1 LKGSGIVF
9 VATAGGDIRGP
20 SRRGAGVYA
29 WDTRHLSTYELR
41 PRRGSLRVVSTELLP
56 DGAHVHY
63 RIGRLRIARRIRVDN
78 AIADQWSIEN
88 PGPGAATFEADLTL
102 DADFRDLF
110 EVRHR
115 KRTTK
120 GTREPAAANGHRLR
134 FQYTAVDGVRQST
147 EILAPVDAWHTG
159 DGPAHG
165 RVAVRV
171 TPGDRRT
178 IEIDIRVRSTLPS
191 AVSPVIA
198 DRDWVA
204 WQRTSTKFASDSPDL
219 DAWIARSSL
228 DLFLLSD
235 LTADGY
241 FPAGGIPWFVAAFG
255 RDSIMTALMA
265 LPLRRDL
272 APAVLR
278 VLADTQGKNDVP
290 ERDEEPGRIA
300 HEIRQGEIVRTG
312 GAFGS
317 PYYGSVDATP
327 LFVWLA
333 AEAARWMPERDL
345 IGEFEPNIR
354 AALEWMEK
362 RGDLDGDLF
371 IEFERKRPT
380 GIANQV
386 WKDSGDSYLNARGRR
401 PEGPIAAVEVQAYA
415 IAAMR
420 SLAEAVAKR
429 DPAWSTDL
437 ARRAERLRQKF
448 EHALWMPARSFYAQA
463 LDGRKRLV
471 PDIVSNP
478 GHVLWAGAA
487 TPARGRATARRLRQ
501 ADLASGWGIRTRSS
515 RSKHY
520 DPGSYQNGAVWPHD
534 TAIAAA
540 GMARYGDKARA
551 ATTIAEM
558 IATAKAFPD
567 WRIPEL
573 FGGQPRRRGVAPTS
587 YPVACVP
594 QAWSA
599 AATFLC
605 VRTMLGLQIGP
616 DGGTVTLDPLLP
628 DGVGRFEASS
638 LRVGTGT
645 IDVRIERRRGQ
656 ARVTD
661 VQATGVSA
669 TAQPGRDHRGVG
681 TGSDG
686 RRRRRTHGRPAAGA
700 SDHGRSVR

>member
-1 LKGSGIVF
+1 MV
-9 VATAGGDIRGP
+9 
-20 SRRGAGVYA
+20 
-29 WDTRHLSTYELR
+29 
-41 PRRGSLRVVSTELLP
+41 
-56 DGAHVHY
+56 
-63 RIGRLRIARRIRVDN
+63 RIARRIRIDN

-88 PGPGAATFEADLTL
+88 TGTGTLAFEADVTV

-110 EVRHR
+110 EVRQT

-120 GTREPAAANGHRLR
+120 GLREPAAANGHRLVFR
-134 FQYTAVDGVRQST
+134 YTAADGVKQST
-147 EILAPVDAWHTG
+147 EVLAPVDAWQTG
-159 DGPAHG
+159 EGPARG
-165 RVAVRV
+165 RVGVRIA
-171 TPGDRRT
+171 PGDRRS

-191 AVSPVIA
+191 PVVA
-198 DRDWVA
+198 DRDWIA

-219 DAWIARSSL
+219 VAWIERSSL

-235 LTADGY
+235 MTPDGF
-241 FPAGGIPWFVAAFG
+241 FPAAGIPWFVAPFG
-255 RDSIMTALMA
+255 RDSIMTALMT

-272 APAVLR
+272 APGVLR
-278 VLADTQGKNDVP
+278 LLADSQGKTDAP

-354 AALEWMEK
+354 AALEWMEE

-380 GIANQV
+380 GIENQV
-386 WKDSGDSYLNARGRR
+386 WKDSGDSYLNAKGKR

-420 SLAEAVAKR
+420 SLAEVVAKR
-429 DPAWSTDL
+429 DRAWAADL
-437 ARRAERLRQKF
+437 RTRAEAIRQKF
-448 EHALWMPARSFYAQA
+448 ERAFWMPARSFYAQA
-463 LDGRKRLV
+463 LDRRKRLV
-471 PDIVSNP
+471 SDIVSNP

-487 TPARGRATARRLRQ
+487 TPPHGRATARRLRQ
-501 ADLASGWGIRTRSS
+501 PDLASGWGIRTRSS

-520 DPGSYQNGAVWPHD
+520 DPVSYQNGAVWPHD

-540 GMARYGDKARA
+540 GMARYGDKTGAAR
-551 ATTIAEM
+551 TIGEM
-558 IATAKAFPD
+558 VATAKAFPD

-573 FGGQPRRRGVAPTS
+573 FGGAPKRRGVAPTT

-605 VRTMLGLQIGP
+605 IRTMLGLSVGA
-616 DGGTVTLDPLLP
+616 DGGSVTLDPLLP
-628 DGVGRFEASS
+628 EGVDRFEASN
-638 LRVGTGT
+638 LRVGTGSV
-645 IDVRIERRRGQ
+645 DVRVERKGGR

-661 VQATGVSA
+661 VQASGVS
-669 TAQPGRDHRGVG
+669 
-681 TGSDG
+681 
-686 RRRRRTHGRPAAGA
+686 
-700 SDHGRSVR
+700 VRAD

>member
-1 LKGSGIVF
+1 VF
-9 VATAGGDIRGP
+9 VASRGADIRGP
-20 SRRGAGVYA
+20 SRRGAGIYA
-29 WDTRHLSTYELR
+29 WDTRHISTYEVRPQAGQLR
-41 PRRGSLRVVSTELLP
+41 LRSAEILP
-56 DGAHVHY
+56 DGALLRY
-63 RIGRLRIARRIRVDN
+63 SLGRLHVVRRIRVDN

-88 PGPGAATFEADLTL
+88 PGPGTATFEAVVTV

-110 EVRHR
+110 EVRQI

-120 GTREPAAANGHRLR
+120 GVREPAAANGHRLVFR
-134 FQYTAVDGVRQST
+134 YMAVDGVKQST
-147 EILAPVDAWHTG
+147 DVLAPVDAWQTG
-159 DGPAHG
+159 DGPARG

-171 TPGDRRT
+171 APGDRRS
-178 IEIDIRVRSTLPS
+178 IEIDIHVHSTLPS
-191 AVSPVIA
+191 PIVA

-219 DAWIARSSL
+219 DAWISRSSL

-235 LTADGY
+235 LTPDGF
-241 FPAGGIPWFVAAFG
+241 FPSGGIPWFVAPFG
-255 RDSIMTALMA
+255 RDSIMTALMT

-278 VLADTQGKNDVP
+278 VLSDNQGTREVP
-290 ERDEEPGRIA
+290 ERDEEPGRIP

-312 GAFGS
+312 GGFGS

-386 WKDSGDSYLNARGRR
+386 WKDSGDSYLNAKGKR

-420 SLAEAVAKR
+420 SLAEVVAKR
-429 DPAWSTDL
+429 DPAWSKQL
-437 ARRAERLRQKF
+437 ASRAEAIRAKF
-448 EHALWMPARSFYAQA
+448 ERAFWMPARSFYAQA
-463 LDGRKRLV
+463 LDRRKRIV

-487 TPARGRATARRLRQ
+487 TPAHGRATARRLRQ
-501 ADLASGWGIRTRSS
+501 SDLASGWGIRTRSS

-520 DPGSYQNGAVWPHD
+520 DPVSYQNGSVWPHD
-534 TAIAAA
+534 TAFAAA
-540 GMARYGDKARA
+540 GMARYGDKRGAAR
-551 ATTIAEM
+551 TIAEM

-573 FGGQPRRRGVAPTS
+573 FGGQPRRPGDDPIS

-605 VRTMLGLQIGP
+605 IRTMLGLSVGP
-616 DGGTVTLDPLLP
+616 NGARVTVDPLLP
-628 DGVGRFEASS
+628 DGVNLFEASD
-638 LRVGTGT
+638 LRVGAGK
-645 IDVRIERRRGQ
+645 IDVRIERKRGR
-656 ARVTD
+656 APVTD
-661 VQATGVSA
+661 VQATGVSV
-669 TAQPGRDHRGVG
+669 TV
-681 TGSDG
+681 S
-686 RRRRRTHGRPAAGA
+686 
-700 SDHGRSVR
+700 

>member
-1 LKGSGIVF
+1 MGLLLVCDDAANDEAAARIAHRTRAKTNESRALSLKGTGIVF
-9 VATAGGDIRGP
+9 VATRGADIDGP
-20 SRRGAGVYA
+20 SRRGAGIYA
-29 WDTRHLSTYELR
+29 WDTRHISTYEVR
-41 PRRGSLRVVSTELLP
+41 PRGGLLRLRSAEILP
-56 DGAHVHY
+56 DGALLRY
-63 RIGRLRIARRIRVDN
+63 SLGRLHVERRIRVDS

-88 PGPGAATFEADLTL
+88 PGPGAALFEADITV

-110 EVRHR
+110 EVRRR

-120 GTREPAAANGHRLR
+120 GTHAPTAANGHRLR

-147 EILAPVDAWHTG
+147 DVLAPVDAWQTG
-159 DGPAHG
+159 DGPARG
-165 RVAVRV
+165 RVGVQIS
-171 TPGDRRT
+171 PGDRRA
-178 IEIDIRVRSTLPS
+178 IEIDIHVRSTLPS
-191 AVSPVIA
+191 PVVA
-198 DRDWVA
+198 DRDWDA

-219 DAWIARSSL
+219 DAWIERSSL

-235 LTADGY
+235 QTADGF
-241 FPAGGIPWFVAAFG
+241 FPSAGIPWFVAPFG
-255 RDSIMTALMA
+255 RDSIMTALMT

-278 VLADTQGKNDVP
+278 VLADKQGTRDVP
-290 ERDEEPGRIA
+290 ERDEEPGRIP

-312 GAFGS
+312 GAFGT
-317 PYYGSVDATP
+317 PYYGTVDAPP

-345 IGEFEPNIR
+345 IAEFEPNIR

-380 GIANQV
+380 GITNQV
-386 WKDSGDSYLNARGRR
+386 WKDSGDSYLNAKGKR
-401 PEGPIAAVEVQAYA
+401 PDGPIAAVEVQAYA

-420 SLAEAVAKR
+420 SLAEVVAKR
-429 DPAWSTDL
+429 DPAWAAELT
-437 ARRAERLRQKF
+437 ARAEKIRQKF
-448 EHALWMPARSFYAQA
+448 ERAFWMPGRSFYAQA

-487 TPARGRATARRLRQ
+487 TPAHGRATAKRLRQ
-501 ADLASGWGIRTRSS
+501 ADLASGWGVRTRSS

-520 DPGSYQNGAVWPHD
+520 DPVSYQNGSIWPHD
-534 TAIAAA
+534 TAFAAA
-540 GMARYGDKARA
+540 GMARYGDKAGA
-551 ATTIAEM
+551 AKTIAEM
-558 IATAKAFPD
+558 VATAKAFPD

-573 FGGQPRRRGVAPTS
+573 FGGQPRRAGIAPTT

-605 VRTMLGLQIGP
+605 IRTMLGLSVAP
-616 DGGTVTLDPLLP
+616 DGRTVTLDPLLP
-628 DGVGRFEASS
+628 DGVDRFEATG
-638 LRVGTGT
+638 LRIGTGV
-645 IDVRIERRRGQ
+645 IDVRLDRKRG
-656 ARVTD
+656 RVRAAS
-661 VQATGVSA
+661 VQASGVSV
-669 TAQPGRDHRGVG
+669 TTR
-681 TGSDG
+681 
-686 RRRRRTHGRPAAGA
+686 
-700 SDHGRSVR
+700 

>member
-1 LKGSGIVF
+1 MTAAKPGLSLKGTGVVF
-9 VATAGGDIRGP
+9 VGSRGADIKGP
-20 SRRGAGVYA
+20 SRRGAGIYA
-29 WDTRHLSTYELR
+29 WDTRHISTYEVR
-41 PRRGSLRVVSTELLP
+41 PSAGSLRLRSAEILP
-56 DGAHVHY
+56 DGALLRY
-63 RIGRLRIARRIRVDN
+63 SLGRLHITRRIRVDN

-88 PGPGAATFEADLTL
+88 PGPGVGTFEADVIV

-110 EVRHR
+110 EVRQV

-120 GTREPAAANGHRLR
+120 GQREPAAANGHRLVFR
-134 FQYTAVDGVRQST
+134 YTAVDGVKQST
-147 EILAPVDAWHTG
+147 DVLAPVDAWQTG
-159 DGPAHG
+159 DEPARG
-165 RVAVRV
+165 RVAVRIS
-171 TPGDRRT
+171 PGDRRS
-178 IEIDIRVRSTLPS
+178 IEIDIHVHSTLPS
-191 AVSPVIA
+191 PVVA

-228 DLFLLSD
+228 DLFLLCD
-235 LTADGY
+235 MTTDGF
-241 FPAGGIPWFVAAFG
+241 FPSAGIPWFVAPFG
-255 RDSIMTALMA
+255 RDSIMTALMT

-278 VLADTQGKNDVP
+278 VLADNQGTADVP

-300 HEIRQGEIVRTG
+300 HEIRLGEIVRTG

-333 AEAARWMPERDL
+333 SEAARWMPERDL

-354 AALEWMEK
+354 AALEWMK
-362 RGDLDGDLF
+362 RRGDRDGDLF
-371 IEFERKRPT
+371 IEFERKRET
-380 GIANQV
+380 GIENQV
-386 WKDSGDSYLNARGRR
+386 WKDSGDSYLNAKGER

-420 SLAEAVAKR
+420 SLAEVVAKR
-429 DPAWSTDL
+429 DPAWAKEL
-437 ARRAERLRQKF
+437 NARAEAIRQKF
-448 EHALWMPARSFYAQA
+448 ELAFWMPGRSFYAQA

-471 PDIVSNP
+471 ADIVSNP
-478 GHVLWAGAA
+478 GHVLWVGAA
-487 TPARGRATARRLRQ
+487 TPAHGRATARRLRQ
-501 ADLASGWGIRTRSS
+501 PDLASGWGIRTRSS
-515 RSKHY
+515 RSNHY
-520 DPGSYQNGAVWPHD
+520 DPVSYHNGAIWPHD
-534 TAIAAA
+534 TAFAAA
-540 GMARYGDKARA
+540 GMARYGDKAGA
-551 ATTIAEM
+551 AKTIAEM

-573 FGGQPRRRGVAPTS
+573 FGGQAKQRDVAPTT

-605 VRTMLGLQIGP
+605 IRAMLGLSVGP

-628 DGVGRFEASS
+628 PGVNRFEASG
-638 LRVGTGT
+638 LRVGTGS
-645 IDVRIERRRGQ
+645 IDVRIERKSGR

-661 VQATGVSA
+661 LRATGVSA
-669 TAQPGRDHRGVG
+669 TAV
-681 TGSDG
+681 
-686 RRRRRTHGRPAAGA
+686 
-700 SDHGRSVR
+700 

>member
-1 LKGSGIVF
+1 VPAEPALSLKGTGIVF
-9 VATAGGDIRGP
+9 VATRGAEIRGP

-29 WDTRHLSTYELR
+29 WDTRHVSTYEVRPAAGRLR
-41 PRRGSLRVVSTELLP
+41 LLSAEILP
-56 DGAHVHY
+56 DGALLHY
-63 RIGRLRIARRIRVDN
+63 QLGAMRIARRIRVDN
-78 AIADQWSIEN
+78 AIADQWTIEN
-88 PGPGAATFEADLTL
+88 PGPGTATFEADVAV

-110 EVRHR
+110 EVRQI

-120 GTREPAAANGHRLR
+120 GQREPAAANGHRLVFR
-134 FQYTAVDGVRQST
+134 YTAVDGVKQST
-147 EILAPVDAWHTG
+147 DILAPVDAWHTG
-159 DGPAHG
+159 DGPARG
-165 RVAVRV
+165 RVAVRIS
-171 TPGDRRT
+171 PGDRRS
-178 IEIDIRVRSTLPS
+178 IEIDIHVHSTLPS
-191 AVSPVIA
+191 PVVA

-219 DAWIARSSL
+219 DAWISRSSL

-235 LTADGY
+235 LTPDGF
-241 FPAGGIPWFVAAFG
+241 FPSAGIPWFVAAFG
-255 RDSIMTALMA
+255 RDSIMTALMT

-272 APAVLR
+272 APGVLR
-278 VLADTQGKNDVP
+278 LLADNQGTADVP
-290 ERDEEPGRIA
+290 ERDEEPGRIP

-312 GAFGS
+312 GSFGS

-345 IGEFEPNIR
+345 VAEFEPNIR
-354 AALEWMEK
+354 AALDWMEK
-362 RGDLDGDLF
+362 RGDMDGDLF

-380 GIANQV
+380 GITNQV
-386 WKDSGDSYLNARGRR
+386 WKDSGDSYLNAKGKR

-420 SLAEAVAKR
+420 SLAEVVAKR
-429 DPAWSTDL
+429 DPAWSAEL
-437 ARRAERLRQKF
+437 NARSKALHAKF
-448 EHALWMPARSFYAQA
+448 ERAFWMPGRSFYAQA
-463 LDGRKRLV
+463 LDRRKRLV

-487 TPARGRATARRLRQ
+487 TQAHGRATARRLRQ
-501 ADLASGWGIRTRSS
+501 PDMASGWGIRTRSS

-520 DPGSYQNGAVWPHD
+520 DPVSYQNGAVWPHD

-551 ATTIAEM
+551 AMTIAEM

-573 FGGQPRRRGVAPTS
+573 FGGQAKQHDVAPTT

-605 VRTMLGLQIGP
+605 IHTMLGLSVGT

-628 DGVGRFEASS
+628 PGVDRFEANG
-638 LRVGTGT
+638 LRVGTGS
-645 IDVRIERRRGQ
+645 IDIRIERKGGR

-661 VQATGVSA
+661 MQASGVKA
-669 TAQPGRDHRGVG
+669 TAV
-681 TGSDG
+681 
-686 RRRRRTHGRPAAGA
+686 
-700 SDHGRSVR
+700 

>member
-1 LKGSGIVF
+1 MV
-9 VATAGGDIRGP
+9 
-20 SRRGAGVYA
+20 
-29 WDTRHLSTYELR
+29 
-41 PRRGSLRVVSTELLP
+41 
-56 DGAHVHY
+56 
-63 RIGRLRIARRIRVDN
+63 RIARRIRIDN

-88 PGPGAATFEADLTL
+88 TGTGTIAFEADVTV

-110 EVRHR
+110 EVRQT

-120 GTREPAAANGHRLR
+120 GQREPAAANGHRLVFR
-134 FQYTAVDGVRQST
+134 YTAVDGVKQST
-147 EILAPVDAWHTG
+147 EVLAPVDAWQTG
-159 DGPAHG
+159 DGPARG
-165 RVAVRV
+165 RVGVRIA
-171 TPGDRRT
+171 PGDRRS

-191 AVSPVIA
+191 PVVA
-198 DRDWVA
+198 DRDWIA

-219 DAWIARSSL
+219 DAWIERSSL

-235 LTADGY
+235 LTPDGF
-241 FPAGGIPWFVAAFG
+241 FPAAGIPWFVAPFG
-255 RDSIMTALMA
+255 RDSIMTALMT

-272 APAVLR
+272 APGVLR
-278 VLADTQGKNDVP
+278 LLADSQGKSDAP

-354 AALEWMEK
+354 AALGWMEK

-371 IEFERKRPT
+371 IEFERKRAT

-386 WKDSGDSYLNARGRR
+386 WKDSGDSYLNAKGKR

-415 IAAMR
+415 IAALR
-420 SLAEAVAKR
+420 SLAEVVAKR
-429 DPAWSTDL
+429 NSAWAAELVT
-437 ARRAERLRQKF
+437 RAEAIRQKF
-448 EHALWMPARSFYAQA
+448 ERAFWMPARSFYAQA
-463 LDGRKRLV
+463 LDRRKRLV
-471 PDIVSNP
+471 SDIVSNP

-487 TPARGRATARRLRQ
+487 TPAHGRATARRLREP
-501 ADLASGWGIRTRSS
+501 DLASGWGIRTRSS

-520 DPGSYQNGAVWPHD
+520 DPVSYQNGAVWPHD

-551 ATTIAEM
+551 AKTIAEM
-558 IATAKAFPD
+558 VATAKAFPD

-573 FGGQPRRRGVAPTS
+573 FGGQPKRSGVASTI

-605 VRTMLGLQIGP
+605 IRTMLGLSVGA
-616 DGGTVTLDPLLP
+616 DGGTVALDPLLP
-628 DGVGRFEASS
+628 EGVDRFEASS
-638 LRVGTGT
+638 LRVGTGS
-645 IDVRIERRRGQ
+645 IDVRVERKDGR

-661 VQATGVSA
+661 IQASGVSMRA
-669 TAQPGRDHRGVG
+669 D
-681 TGSDG
+681 
-686 RRRRRTHGRPAAGA
+686 
-700 SDHGRSVR
+700 